1 VDYGAHL
8 PLIALDRQPWTLHRL
23 LEYAEIAQSTGF
35 QALSANDHLV
45 FPRPWLDG
53 PTGLA
58 AVLSRT
64 ERMALA
70 TTVALPVVRGPVVLA
85 KSLAAIDLLCGGRL
99 VVGVGPGSSA
109 RDYAAI
115 GIPFEERWKRLDEAV
130 HTLRALWLGEGPP
143 FRGEFY
149 TTEGVTLEPHPAQR
163 PGPPIWIGSWGSE
176 AGLRRVARLGDGW
189 LASAYNTTPEAF
201 AAARRRLA
209 EYLHADG
216 KDPDRFPNAIA
227 TMFFFVT
234 EERATSERIIRE
246 VLSPTLNRPEEDLRE
261 RLLVGPAEECAE
273 KLATYRAAGAHRI
286 FLWPVED
293 EIHQLATFQEQVA
306 PFVGR

>member
-8 PLIALDRQPWTLHRL
+8 PLIGLNRRPWTLHRL
-23 LEYAEIAQSTGF
+23 LEYAQIVESVGF
-35 QALSANDHLV
+35 HALSANDHLV

-53 PTGLA
+53 PTALA
-58 AVLSRT
+58 AVLSAT
-64 ERMALA
+64 ERIALA
-70 TTVALPVVRGPVVLA
+70 TTVALPVVRGPVALA
-85 KSLAAIDLLCGGRL
+85 KSLAAIDLLSGGRL

-109 RDYAAI
+109 RDYAVV

-130 HTLRALWLGEGPP
+130 QAMRALWQGEGPP

-149 TTEGVTLEPHPAQR
+149 STEGVTLEPHPAQR

-176 AGLRRVARLGDGW
+176 AGLRRVVRLGDGW

-201 AAARRRLA
+201 TAARRRLA
-209 EYLHADG
+209 EHLHADG

-227 TMFFFVT
+227 TMFFYVT
-234 EERATSERIIRE
+234 EEHATSERIIRE
-246 VLSPTLNRPEEDLRE
+246 VLSPTLNRPEEELRQ
-261 RLLVGPAEECAE
+261 RLLVGSAEECAQ
-273 KLATYRAAGAHRI
+273 KLAAYRAAGANRI

-293 EIHQLATFQEQVA
+293 ELRQLAAFQERVA
-306 PFVGR
+306 PLVGR